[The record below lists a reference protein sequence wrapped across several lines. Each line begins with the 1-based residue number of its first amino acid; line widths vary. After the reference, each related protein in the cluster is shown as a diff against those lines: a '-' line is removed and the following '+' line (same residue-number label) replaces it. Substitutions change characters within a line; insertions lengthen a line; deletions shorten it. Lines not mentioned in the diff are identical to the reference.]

1 LRLKPAAPDHAL
13 IEQARQRQ
21 PEAFRKLFEIY
32 KTPVYNFVAR
42 MIGQPQDAED
52 VVQEVFVKIY
62 NKLATLRETRY
73 FTTWLFSIAKHEA
86 FNFARKHR
94 NRKRRVLADSE
105 AMNEQEETAP
115 LHDHQPEREI
125 FDRELDDLLQ
135 EALNA
140 VPEIN
145 RAAFILGVLEEYS
158 YKEVAEM
165 LGCSENN
172 VKSRVFRARAVIG
185 EKLGPY
191 LKARQPAKRM

>member
-1 LRLKPAAPDHAL
+1 LKPAAPDYAL

-52 VVQEVFVKIY
+52 VVQEVFVKLY
-62 NKLATLRETRY
+62 RKLATLREVRY
-73 FTTWLFSIAKHEA
+73 FTTWMFSIAKNEA
-86 FNFARKHR
+86 INYARKHR
-94 NRKRRVLADSE
+94 AQKWQMWSDSE
-105 AMNEQEETAP
+105 KDEDYGRLAPEHDHNPERQFAEQELE
-115 LHDHQPEREI
+115 E
-125 FDRELDDLLQ
+125 LLQ
-135 EALNA
+135 TALSA

-172 VKSRVFRARAVIG
+172 VKSRVFRARAVIS
-185 EKLGPY
+185 EKLRPY
-191 LKARQPAKRM
+191 FKTHENELL

>member
-1 LRLKPAAPDHAL
+1 MKPAAPDYAL

-21 PEAFRKLFEIY
+21 PEAFRKLFELY

-52 VVQEVFVKIY
+52 VVQEVFVKLY
-62 NKLATLRETRY
+62 YKLASLRETRY

-86 FNFARKHR
+86 FNYTRKHR
-94 NRKRRVLADSE
+94 KRKWQALPDSDE
-105 AMNEQEETAP
+105 IHAQEVMVP
-115 LHDHQPEREI
+115 VHQHNPERDI
-125 FDRELDDLLQ
+125 ADRELDDLLQ
-135 EALNA
+135 TALNA
-140 VPEIN
+140 VPEVN

-172 VKSRVFRARAVIG
+172 VKSRVFRARAIMS

-191 LKARQPAKRM
+191 LKAQQA

>member
-1 LRLKPAAPDHAL
+1 MRLKPAAPDYAL

-52 VVQEVFVKIY
+52 VVQEVFVKLY
-62 NKLATLRETRY
+62 YKLATLRELRY

-86 FNFARKHR
+86 FNYTRRH
-94 NRKRRVLADSE
+94 RKRKWQSLADSE
-105 AMNEQEETAP
+105 MMEDQEVTVPVHE
-115 LHDHQPEREI
+115 HDPEREI
-125 FDRELDDLLQ
+125 ENRELDDMLQ
-135 EALNA
+135 TALNA
-140 VPEIN
+140 VPEVN

-172 VKSRVFRARAVIG
+172 VKSRVFRARAIMS

-191 LKARQPAKRM
+191 LKAQQA

>member
-1 LRLKPAAPDHAL
+1 LKPAAPDYAL

-32 KTPVYNFVAR
+32 QTPVYNFVAR

-52 VVQEVFVKIY
+52 VVQEVFVKLY
-62 NKLATLRETRY
+62 HKLATLREVRY
-73 FTTWLFSIAKHEA
+73 FTTWMFSIAKNEA
-86 FNFARKHR
+86 INYARKHR
-94 NRKRRVLADSE
+94 RRKWQALDDSAAHAEHE
-105 AMNEQEETAP
+105 AVPAQE
-115 LHDHQPEREI
+115 HNPERVAAH
-125 FDRELDDLLQ
+125 RELDQVLQ
-135 EALNA
+135 KALEA

-158 YKEVAEM
+158 YKEVAAM

-172 VKSRVFRARAVIG
+172 VKSRVFRARAVIS

-191 LKARQPAKRM
+191 LKAAN

>member
-1 LRLKPAAPDHAL
+1 MKPAAPDYAL

-32 KTPVYNFVAR
+32 RTPVYNFVAR
-42 MIGQPQDAED
+42 MTGRPEDAED
-52 VVQEVFVKIY
+52 VVQEVFVKLY
-62 NKLATLRETRY
+62 HKMATLREVRY
-73 FTTWLFSIAKHEA
+73 FTTWLFSIAKNEA
-86 FNFARKHR
+86 LNYARKHR
-94 NRKRRVLADSE
+94 KQKWYAFADSE
-105 AMNEQEETAP
+105 GSEESREIVPAR
-115 LHDHQPEREI
+115 DDNPERVI
-125 FDRELDDLLQ
+125 ADRELEQLLQ
-135 EALNA
+135 EALAA
-140 VPEIN
+140 VPEVN

-191 LKARQPAKRM
+191 LKASQV

>member
-1 LRLKPAAPDHAL
+1 LKTAAPDYAL

-42 MIGQPQDAED
+42 MIGQAQDAED
-52 VVQEVFVKIY
+52 VVQEVFVKLY
-62 NKLATLRETRY
+62 HKLGTLRETRY

-86 FNFARKHR
+86 FNYTRRH
-94 NRKRRVLADSE
+94 RKRKWQSLAGAEMMD
-105 AMNEQEETAP
+105 EQEVTVPVHE
-115 LHDHQPEREI
+115 HDPERETAT
-125 FDRELDDLLQ
+125 RELDDLLQ
-135 EALNA
+135 AALNA
-140 VPEIN
+140 VPEVN

-172 VKSRVFRARAVIG
+172 VKSRVFRARAIMS

-191 LKARQPAKRM
+191 LKAQQA